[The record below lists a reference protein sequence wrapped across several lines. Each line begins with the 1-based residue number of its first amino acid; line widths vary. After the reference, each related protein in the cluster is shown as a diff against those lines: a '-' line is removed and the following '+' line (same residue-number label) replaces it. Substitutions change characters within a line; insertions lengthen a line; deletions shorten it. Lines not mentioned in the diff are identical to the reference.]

1 MKRLSSGIT
10 GLDKLIGGGF
20 PENTAS
26 LISGPA
32 GSGKTIFC
40 LHFLLE
46 GAKQG
51 ERGLY
56 ISLEESREEL
66 ERAMEGFTL
75 DLKKMKEQGM
85 IRFIDLGEMRRDLDL
100 ERRKKMVAFNTLS
113 STLSRMIEETK
124 ATRLVVDSLS
134 AAGLPYRSSEELR
147 EDLFCFV
154 RDLKDQK
161 VSSLLISESLENGA
175 LTRYNIEQFVADTF
189 IVLGL
194 EEIKG
199 DLRRTLTVR
208 KMRFTNHD
216 TAKHPFLI
224 RKSGIHVAADEKVF

>member
-1 MKRLSSGIT
+1 LDRLIE
-10 GLDKLIGGGF
+10 GGF
-20 PENTAS
+20 PENTAN

-32 GSGKTIFC
+32 GSGKTLFC
-40 LHFLLE
+40 MHFLHE
-46 GAKQG
+46 GAKRG
-51 ERGLY
+51 EKGLY

-66 ERAMEGFTL
+66 SRAMESFTIDMRDMEKARVIKL
-75 DLKKMKEQGM
+75 V
-85 IRFIDLGEMRRDLDL
+85 DLGEMRRDLEL
-100 ERRKKMVAFNTLS
+100 ERKKKMVAFDALG
-113 STLSRMIEETK
+113 STISRLIKDTGSK
-124 ATRLVVDSLS
+124 RLVIDSLS

-154 RDLKDQK
+154 RKLKDHR
-161 VSSLLISESLENGA
+161 VTILLVSESLENGS

-194 EEIKG
+194 EEMKG

-224 RKSGIHVAADEKVF
+224 LKSGIHVAADEKVF